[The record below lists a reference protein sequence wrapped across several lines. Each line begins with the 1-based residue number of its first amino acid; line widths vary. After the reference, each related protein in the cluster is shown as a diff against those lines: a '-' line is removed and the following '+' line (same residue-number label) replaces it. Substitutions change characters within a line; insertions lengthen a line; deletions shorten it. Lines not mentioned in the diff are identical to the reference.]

1 MIDLTAKSLPNTVRV
16 GGRDFLINTDFRV
29 WMRFEISLSKM
40 KPNDYVDVSYL
51 FADEHPK
58 YCNIP
63 ALLEFARPHNE
74 LPRAI
79 SHSKV
84 IAYDFELDSDLIY
97 AAFWGQY
104 GIDLMTIEDLHWHK
118 FLALFNGLND
128 STKMKEVMQYRC
140 YEKNS
145 DKKKDIYEELRRAWE
160 IERKTL
166 EEQKEIE
173 EFSSLFE

>member
-1 MIDLTAKSLPNTVRV
+1 MIDLTRKSLPNTVRV

-29 WMRFEISLSKM
+29 WMRFEISLTKM
-40 KPNDYVDVSYL
+40 RRDEYLDVSYL
-51 FADEHPK
+51 FVDEHPDS
-58 YCNIP
+58 CNIP
-63 ALLEFARPHNE
+63 ALLEFSRPRNE

-97 AAFWGQY
+97 AAFLGQY
-104 GIDLMTIEDLHWHK
+104 GIDLTTVEDFHWHK

-140 YEKNS
+140 YEKSS
-145 DKKKDIYEELRRAWE
+145 DNKKDIYEELRRAWE
-160 IERKTL
+160 IERKSL
-166 EEQKEIE
+166 EEQQEIE
-173 EFSSLFE
+173 KFSNLFE